1 MKKKNF
7 IFILMT
13 TKPNQIQMN
22 SNVIIINH
30 QLSATKLKV
39 KIKNMITKK
48 KSKKKFPSRNC
59 DWKFYSKSH
68 LMTLMNRTEWNQMA
82 RSNEYKMRPDNL
94 LNWEKKTKIKF
105 KIDWKIKNFKIYLI
119 KNCKQNLHHH

>member
-48 KSKKKFPSRNC
+48 
-59 DWKFYSKSH
+59 
-68 LMTLMNRTEWNQMA
+68 NQ
-82 RSNEYKMRPDNL
+82 K
-94 LNWEKKTKIKF
+94 
-105 KIDWKIKNFKIYLI
+105 KNFPHEIKIENFI
-119 KNCKQNLHHH
+119 QNLI